1 MYGQMSHAME
11 TNGTLDLSPVANDD
25 SVEGAD
31 VDDDDQY
38 SKRRYCGLMKF
49 PYLLPSILSI
59 C

>member
-11 TNGTLDLSPVANDD
+11 TNGTPDLSPVANDD
-25 SVEGAD
+25 SVEPD

-38 SKRRYCGLMKF
+38 SKRRYCSLMKF

>member
-25 SVEGAD
+25 SVEPD

-49 PYLLPSILSI
+49 PYLLPSI
-59 C
+59 

>member
-38 SKRRYCGLMKF
+38 SKRRYCSLMKF